1 MSVINDFEIFLFGI
15 LSMMPVTKKISEI
28 FIENIPIK
36 KKLCQYTNWNMV
48 MILVNYISNNYF
60 DYNNQIIDK
69 FIAFNSLQIFILFH
83 SFMVYD
89 KRILFEELQGIEP
102 FSRSLILFNNISK
115 RTLLSC
121 EYFILNIIL
130 HILPVYYYKDCL
142 VYYNNNTNINMYVYL
157 IIFKFIWVLN
167 IIGNFNV
174 TSMYIPKLD
183 ICNIK
188 IINIIIL
195 TDIFADK
202 LLTKISY

>member
-1 MSVINDFEIFLFGI
+1 MSVINDFEIFLVGI
-15 LSMMPVTKKISEI
+15 LTMMPVTKKLSEL
-28 FIENIPIK
+28 FIENIAIK
-36 KKLCQYTNWNMV
+36 RKLCQYTNWNMV
-48 MILVNYISNNYF
+48 MILTNYISNNYF
-60 DYNNQIIDK
+60 DYYNQIIDK

-89 KRILFEELQGIEP
+89 KRILFEELQGIDP
-102 FSRSLILFNNISK
+102 FSRSLSIFNNISK

-121 EYFILNIIL
+121 EYFIANIIL

-142 VYYNNNTNINMYVYL
+142 VYYNNTDINMYAYL

-174 TSMYIPKLD
+174 TSIYIPKLD

-202 LLTKISY
+202 LLTEISY

>member
-1 MSVINDFEIFLFGI
+1 MSVINDFEIFLIGI
-15 LSMMPVTKKISEI
+15 LTMMPVAKNISEL
-28 FIENIPIK
+28 FIKNIAIK
-36 KKLCQYTNWNMV
+36 RKLCQYTNWNMV
-48 MILVNYISNNYF
+48 MILVNYINNNYL
-60 DYNNQIIDK
+60 DYNNQVINK

-83 SFMVYD
+83 GFLLYD
-89 KRILFEELQGIEP
+89 KRILFEELQGIDP
-102 FSRSLILFNNISK
+102 FSRSLSLFNNISK

-121 EYFILNIIL
+121 EYFIANIFL

-142 VYYNNNTNINMYVYL
+142 VYYNNTTCNMYTYL
-157 IIFKFIWVLN
+157 IVFKFIWVLN

-174 TSMYIPKLD
+174 TSIYIPKLD

-202 LLTKISY
+202 FLTKISY

>member
-1 MSVINDFEIFLFGI
+1 MSVINEFEIFLIGI
-15 LSMMPVTKKISEI
+15 LTMMPVTKKLSEL
-28 FIENIPIK
+28 FIKNIAIK
-36 KKLCQYTNWNMV
+36 RKLCQYTNWNIV
-48 MILVNYISNNYF
+48 MILVNYINNNYL
-60 DYNNQIIDK
+60 DYNNQVINK

-83 SFMVYD
+83 SFMIYD
-89 KRILFEELQGIEP
+89 KRILFEELQGIDP
-102 FSRSLILFNNISK
+102 FSRSISLFDNISK

-121 EYFILNIIL
+121 EYFIANIFL

-142 VYYNNNTNINMYVYL
+142 VYYNNTVCNMYTYL
-157 IIFKFIWVLN
+157 IVFKFIWVLN

-174 TSMYIPKLD
+174 TSIYIPKLD

-202 LLTKISY
+202 LLTEISY